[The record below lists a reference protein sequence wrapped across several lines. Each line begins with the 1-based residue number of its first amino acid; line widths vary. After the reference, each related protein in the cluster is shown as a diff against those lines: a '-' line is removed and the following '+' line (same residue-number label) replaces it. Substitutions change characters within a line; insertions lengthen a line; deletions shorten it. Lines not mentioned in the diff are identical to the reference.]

1 MQESLSPVVS
11 LGITICHRIETQIET
26 RVFNMTTRH
35 IKADPTSYSIKSLYD
50 GSSYFYAE
58 ERFLKKSCR
67 TIELEYEQERIVQCS
82 CRENRAD

>member
-1 MQESLSPVVS
+1 MQECLLPVVS